1 MDLSVEGSVLWEP
14 TEEQIANSNITRFQN
29 WLKQNKNISI
39 STVQDLWNWSI
50 KELETFWAFVW
61 EYGEVHSSTP
71 YHQVLNT
78 REMPGTKWFE
88 GARLNYAQHCF
99 RYVVPNKTAIIFQS
113 ENKGYQEFTWEELLR
128 KTASVATYLKE
139 QGVQKGDRVVSYMPN
154 IPETVIAFL
163 ACASIGAIWSSCS
176 PDFGPNSVIDRFR
189 QIEPVFLFAVDGY
202 QYNGKTF
209 NKKEVIERIQQEV
222 PSIKKTIIVSY
233 IDSFEATELKNSEN
247 WEKTLHFD
255 AELTFE
261 QLPFDHPLWILYSSG
276 TTGLPKPIVH
286 GHGGILI
293 EQIKVSSIEQN
304 FTSEDCIFWFTT
316 TGWMMWNSLI
326 GGLLSGATI
335 ALYDGSPTYPNLE
348 VLWDFVNKSRV
359 TIFGT
364 SAAYIDLCMK
374 YNFRPRDY
382 FPLEE
387 LKAVIATA
395 SPMTESAY
403 KWVYEN
409 VKKDIWLSSTSGGTD
424 VCTAF
429 VGGTPVLPVRSG
441 IIPTRSLGVK
451 VESYDDN
458 GNPIK
463 NSVGELVITTPM
475 PSMPLY
481 FWNDKDNVRYL
492 ESYFETFV
500 NVWRHGDWIQINND
514 GSCVIYGRSDS
525 TINRSG
531 IRMGTSEIY
540 KIVDAIPE
548 ILESLI
554 IDLEYSGKYSFM
566 PLFVVLPSS
575 VKLTDDLK
583 QVINE
588 QIMQNLS
595 PRFVPDAIYAIEE
608 VPKTLNGKKLE
619 VPIRK
624 ILLGMSIEKSINPDS
639 MVNPK
644 SLQYFVDFAL
654 HINSKKLNEQKQLN
668 YR

>member
-1 MDLSVEGSVLWEP
+1 MSLSVEGPVLWKP

-29 WLKQNKNISI
+29 WLEQNKNISI
-39 STVQDLWNWSI
+39 SNIQDLWKWSVD
-50 KELETFWAFVW
+50 ELETFWGFVW
-61 EYGEVHSSTP
+61 EYGEVQSITP
-71 YHQVLNT
+71 YHQVLSS
-78 REMPGTKWFE
+78 RRMPGAKWFE

-99 RYVVPNKTAIIFQS
+99 CNIVPNKTAIIFQS
-113 ENKGYQEFTWEELLR
+113 EHKGYQEITWEELLR
-128 KTASVATYLKE
+128 KTASVANYLKE

-176 PDFGPNSVIDRFR
+176 PDFGTNSVIDRFR
-189 QIEPVFLFAVDGY
+189 QIDPVFLFAVDGY
-202 QYNGKTF
+202 QYNGKKF
-209 NKKEVIERIQQEV
+209 NKKEVIERIQQAV
-222 PSIKKTIIVSY
+222 PCIKKTILVSY
-233 IDSFEATELKNSEN
+233 IDSFEPTELQDTEK
-247 WEKTLHFD
+247 WEDILHFGV
-255 AELTFE
+255 ELTFE

-293 EQIKVSSIEQN
+293 EQIKTSSIEQN

-326 GGLLSGATI
+326 GGLVSGATI
-335 ALYDGSPTYPNLE
+335 ALYDGSPTHPNLG
-348 VLWDFVNKSRV
+348 VLWDFANKSKV

-374 YNFRPRDY
+374 YNFRPKDY
-382 FPLEE
+382 FPLKE
-387 LKAVIATA
+387 LKAIFATA
-395 SPMTESAY
+395 SPLTENAY

-409 VKKDIWLSSTSGGTD
+409 VKEDILLSSTSGGTD
-424 VCTAF
+424 VCSAF

-441 IIPTRSLGVK
+441 IIPTRTLGVK
-451 VESYDDN
+451 VESFDDD
-458 GNPIK
+458 GNSIK
-463 NSVGELVITTPM
+463 GSVGELVITAPM

-492 ESYFETFV
+492 ESYFETFK

-554 IDLEYSGKYSFM
+554 IDLEYSGKDSFM
-566 PLFVVLPSS
+566 SLFVVLHPS
-575 VKLTDDLK
+575 VKLTDELK
-583 QVINE
+583 QEINK
-588 QIMQNLS
+588 QIIQNLS
-595 PRFVPDAIYAIEE
+595 PRIVPDAIFAIEE

-624 ILLGMSIEKSINPDS
+624 ILLGMPIEKSINPDS
-639 MVNPK
+639 MANPK
-644 SLQYFVDFAL
+644 SLQYFVDLA
-654 HINSKKLNEQKQLN
+654 SKISK
-668 YR
+668 

>member
-1 MDLSVEGSVLWEP
+1 MNLSVEGSVLWKP

-29 WLKQNKNISI
+29 WLKQNKKISI
-39 STVQDLWNWSI
+39 STVQDLWKWSVD
-50 KELETFWAFVW
+50 ELETFWGLVW

-71 YHQVLNT
+71 YHQVLSS
-78 REMPGTKWFE
+78 RRMPGARWFE
-88 GARLNYAQHCF
+88 GACLNYAQHCF

-113 ENKGYQEFTWEELLR
+113 EHKGYQEFTWEELLR
-128 KTASVATYLKE
+128 KTASVANYLKE
-139 QGVQKGDRVVSYMPN
+139 EGVQKGDRVVSYMPN

-176 PDFGPNSVIDRFR
+176 PDFGANSVIDRFR
-189 QIEPVFLFAVDGY
+189 QINPVFLFAVDGY

-209 NKKEVIERIQQEV
+209 NKKEVLERIHQEV
-222 PSIKKTIIVSY
+222 PSIKKTILVSY
-233 IDSFEATELKNSEN
+233 IDSFEPTELQDTAK
-247 WEKTLHFD
+247 WEDILHFD

-261 QLPFDHPLWILYSSG
+261 QVPFDHPLWILYSSG

-293 EQIKVSSIEQN
+293 EQIKTSSIEQN

-326 GGLLSGATI
+326 GGLVSGAAI

-374 YNFRPRDY
+374 YHFRPKEY

-395 SPMTESAY
+395 SPLTENAY

-409 VKKDIWLSSTSGGTD
+409 VKEDIWLSSTSGGTD

-441 IIPTRSLGVK
+441 IIPTRALGVK
-451 VESYDDN
+451 VESFDDD

-463 NSVGELVITTPM
+463 GSVGELVITAPM

-492 ESYFETFV
+492 ESYFETFE
-500 NVWRHGDWIQINND
+500 NVWRHGDWIQIKND

-554 IDLEYSGKYSFM
+554 IDLEYSGKDSFM
-566 PLFVVLPSS
+566 PLFIVPRPS
-575 VKLTDDLK
+575 VKLTDELK
-583 QVINE
+583 QVINK

-595 PRFVPDAIYAIEE
+595 PRFVPDAIYTIEE

-624 ILLGMSIEKSINPDS
+624 ILLGMPFEKSINPDS
-639 MVNPK
+639 MANPK
-644 SLQYFVDFAL
+644 SLQYFVDFA
-654 HINSKKLNEQKQLN
+654 SKVNTSDQMKALKV
-668 YR
+668 R

>member
-1 MDLSVEGSVLWEP
+1 MSLSVEGSVLWKP

-39 STVQDLWNWSI
+39 SSVQDLWKWSVD
-50 KELETFWAFVW
+50 ELETFWGLVW
-61 EYGEVHSSTP
+61 EYGEVHSSAP
-71 YHQVLNT
+71 YQQVLSS
-78 REMPGTKWFE
+78 RKMPGAKWFE

-99 RYVVPNKTAIIFQS
+99 RYIVPNKTAIIFQS
-113 ENKGYQEFTWEELLR
+113 ENKGYKEFTWEDLLR
-128 KTASVATYLKE
+128 KTASVANYLKE

-176 PDFGPNSVIDRFR
+176 PDFGTNSVIDRFR
-189 QIEPVFLFAVDGY
+189 QIDPVFLFAVDGY

-222 PSIKKTIIVSY
+222 PSIKKTILVSY
-233 IDSFEATELKNSEN
+233 TDSFDPTELQDTDK
-247 WEKTLHFD
+247 WEDILNFGV
-255 AELTFE
+255 ELSFE

-293 EQIKVSSIEQN
+293 EQIKTSSIEQN
-304 FTSEDCIFWFTT
+304 FNSEDCIFWFTT
-316 TGWMMWNSLI
+316 TSWMMWNSLI
-326 GGLLSGATI
+326 GGLVSGATI
-335 ALYDGSPTYPNLE
+335 ALYDGSPTYPNLG
-348 VLWDFVNKSRV
+348 VLWDFVEKSKV
-359 TIFGT
+359 TILGT
-364 SAAYIDLCMK
+364 SAAYINLCMK
-374 YNFRPRDY
+374 YNFRPKEY
-382 FPLEE
+382 FPLKE
-387 LKAVIATA
+387 LKAIFSTA
-395 SPMTESAY
+395 SPLTENAY

-409 VKKDIWLSSTSGGTD
+409 VKKDILLSSTSGGTD
-424 VCTAF
+424 VCSAF

-441 IIPTRSLGVK
+441 IIPTRTLGVK
-451 VESYDDN
+451 VESFDDD

-463 NSVGELVITTPM
+463 GSVGELVITAPM

-492 ESYFETFV
+492 ESYFETFK

-540 KIVDAIPE
+540 KILDVIPE

-554 IDLEYSGKYSFM
+554 IDLEYSGKDSFM
-566 PLFVVLPSS
+566 SLFVVLHPS
-575 VKLTDDLK
+575 VKLTDELK
-583 QVINE
+583 HVINK
-588 QIMQNLS
+588 QIKQNLS

-624 ILLGMSIEKSINPDS
+624 ILLGMPIEKSINPDS
-639 MVNPK
+639 MANPN
-644 SLQYFVDFAL
+644 SLQYFVDLASR
-654 HINSKKLNEQKQLN
+654 IS
-668 YR
+668 